1 MINNN
6 MTIKIGGE
14 AGQGTDTSGAGF
26 VRALVRAGL
35 HIFANS
41 DFMSRIRG
49 GYNFYQLRVSDKP
62 VYAPDN
68 VTHLLLAFSQEAINQ
83 HLNEIVPG
91 GAIVHDQA
99 IKVDP
104 ATLTEHNIHS
114 FAFPFEAKA
123 LEIGRAAGM
132 DPKHAKLMANTAALG
147 ATAAITGFPFE
158 SIAAVISQNFGKK
171 KGSAIAEANWTMAR
185 WAFDEAAQYAA
196 QFEWKLVPPANG
208 VNRMILNGNQA
219 IALGAIAAGC
229 KFVSAY
235 PMTPATSIIEFMTAQ
250 SKRFNLVTKQTE
262 DETAAILYA
271 IGANQIGVR
280 AMTATSGGGFSLM
293 VEALGMAGMTET
305 PLVVVDSQRP
315 GPSTGMPT
323 RTGQGDLLFLL
334 HASQDEFP
342 RIVIAP
348 GGVEACYADTAR
360 AFNLAGK
367 YQCPVL
373 LLTDAFQA
381 FASRS
386 VGVAELPFEEFKV
399 ERGKTL
405 TEAEL
410 AQLQPGE
417 YKRYALTA
425 DGISPRAIP
434 GHPNAVYT
442 STSDEHTEFGR
453 IEDEDPANRI
463 AQHEKRMRKI
473 EAMKKEMRMPE
484 WYGPQG
490 AAITLMGWGATRYT
504 IREAVDLLN
513 MRGIKAN
520 ALHFTDIYPLDE
532 ARLEKELD
540 KAQYLIDVEGNYTAQ
555 LAQVVRVYTGRAV
568 HDKVLKYDGRPFTG
582 AEIADA
588 VTKIA
593 KGKTKA
599 NKKTAKANAK
609 AAKGNTRIERRNG
622 HGERVRVTRRIAR
635 RKVMA

>member
-1 MINNN
+1 MVTNN

-14 AGQGTDTSGAGF
+14 AGQGMDTSGAGF
-26 VRALVRAGL
+26 ARALVRAGL

-62 VYAPDN
+62 IYAPDN
-68 VTHLLLAFSQEAINQ
+68 IVHLVLAFSQEAINQ

-91 GAIVHDQA
+91 GAIIHDA
-99 IKVDP
+99 SIKVDP
-104 ATLTEHNIHS
+104 AALAERSVHS

-123 LEIGRAAGM
+123 LEVGRAAGM

-158 SIAAVISQNFGKK
+158 QIAAVISQNFGKK
-171 KGSAIAEANWTMAR
+171 KGSAIADANLMLAR
-185 WAFDEAAQYAA
+185 WAFDEALKYAD
-196 QFEWKLVPPANG
+196 QFEWKIVPPPNG

-219 IALGAIAAGC
+219 IGLGAIAAGC
-229 KFVSAY
+229 KFISAY

-271 IGANQIGVR
+271 IGANQVGVR

-323 RTGQGDLLFLL
+323 RTGQGDLLFLM

-342 RIVIAP
+342 RIVLAP

-360 AFNLAGK
+360 AFNLAEK

-373 LLTDAFQA
+373 ILTDAFQA

-386 VGVAELPFEEFKV
+386 VGVEELPFERFQV

-405 TEAEL
+405 TDAEL
-410 AQLQPGE
+410 AKLQPGE

-473 EAMKKEMRMPE
+473 ETMKKEMRMPE
-484 WYGPQG
+484 WYGPTD
-490 AAITLMGWGATRYT
+490 AAITLMGWGATRYA

-513 MRGIKAN
+513 ARGITAN
-520 ALHFTDIYPLDE
+520 ALHFIDIYPLDE

-555 LAQVVRVYTGRAV
+555 LAQVVRGYTGRAV
-568 HDKVLKYDGRPFTG
+568 DDKILKYDGRPFTG

-588 VTKIA
+588 VTKL
-593 KGKTKA
+593 
-599 NKKTAKANAK
+599 
-609 AAKGNTRIERRNG
+609 AKGNTKANTKTAKETTQAAKGSASIARRNG
-622 HGERVRVTRRIAR
+622 HDEHVRVAKQIAR
-635 RKVMA
+635 RRVTA